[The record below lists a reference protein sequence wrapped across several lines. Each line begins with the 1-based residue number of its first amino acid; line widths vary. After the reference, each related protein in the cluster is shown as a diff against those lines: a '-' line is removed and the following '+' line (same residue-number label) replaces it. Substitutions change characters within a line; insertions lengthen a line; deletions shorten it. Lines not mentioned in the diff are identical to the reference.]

1 MRSIQIRLI
10 CGVLSLLLL
19 PLVLAAC
26 GGGGSGDGDAGSSA
40 GTGTVS
46 VSLTDDQSGY
56 DAVVLTI
63 KEVGIVASNSSTTY
77 YNSSALDALPLTVN
91 VLDFPGDATLPL
103 AEIEVPLPE
112 NGAPLCFKQV
122 RLVLAAEGDPVCDA
136 QKPCNYVVE
145 AGDPN
150 GTAHELKTP
159 SGQQSGV
166 KILTTNDFC
175 VDADHDRVQVALD
188 FDPSTA
194 IVHNANNVNSKDKYL
209 LKPTGIRMIEG
220 QWSIAPASF
229 ITGMVAVQ
237 TAGNAEL
244 CEELATTPLV
254 TVAAFDEYAT
264 VTPVVQT
271 VALAEGPVGGG
282 TVCSEWCVGD
292 AEPET
297 CASDCESGLQS
308 SCYYS
313 GRFKLLLPGPG
324 TYYLDAN
331 WGAWVSEE
339 IEAEDQDVVLL
350 ELLK

>member
-1 MRSIQIRLI
+1 MRSIQVRLI
-10 CGVLSLLLL
+10 CGLLSLLLL
-19 PLVLAAC
+19 PLMLAAC
-26 GGGGSGDGDAGSSA
+26 GSGGGGDAGSSA

-46 VSLTDDQSGY
+46 ISLTDDQSGY

-63 KEVGIVASNSSTTY
+63 KEVGIVASNSAATY

-112 NGAPLCFKQV
+112 NGAPLCFKQI

-145 AGDPN
+145 SGDTN

-166 KILTTNDFC
+166 KILTTKDFC
-175 VDADHDRVQVALD
+175 VDADHDTVQVALD

-194 IVHNANNVNSKDKYL
+194 IVHNANNGNSKDKYL

-220 QWSIAPASF
+220 QWSIAPDSF
-229 ITGMVAVQ
+229 ITGMIAVP
-237 TAGNAEL
+237 TAEKEEAGV

-254 TVAAFDEYAT
+254 TVAAFAETAT

-271 VALAEGPVGGG
+271 VAMAEGPVGGDA
-282 TVCSEWCVGD
+282 VCFEWC
-292 AEPET
+292 AEEADPAS

-313 GRFKLLLPGPG
+313 GRFKLLLPAPG
-324 TYYLDAN
+324 IYYLDAN
-331 WGAWVSEE
+331 WGALVSEE
-339 IEAEDQDVVLL
+339 IGAEDQDVVLL
-350 ELLK
+350 ELK